1 MAVSKHDADPVQCP
15 AMRNL
20 RLPLTLFAI
29 AVLVTGCAVDKQWM
43 KVGESYT
50 TAEFRRDY
58 AECSKTKSGELD
70 EDCMR
75 GKGWVEMSPTKADR
89 AANAPPP
96 PAVSPKYQNRST
108 TTPTVR

>member
-1 MAVSKHDADPVQCP
+1 
-15 AMRNL
+15 MRVIWF
-20 RLPLTLFAI
+20 PLTLVVI
-29 AVLVTGCAVDKQWM
+29 AAALAGCAADKQWM

-70 EDCMR
+70 EDCLR
-75 GKGWVEMSPTKADR
+75 ARGWVDMSPTKADR

-96 PAVSPKYQNRST
+96 APTSPKYQNPST
-108 TTPTVR
+108 TTRPSGLVR